1 MRNRIAI
8 KRGGDVKNRRK
19 KESFKQRVEREI

>member
-1 MRNRIAI
+1 MRNKIAI
-8 KRGGDVKNRRK
+8 KRRDVKNRRK